1 MFICRPLGAIGTV
14 RIFVKG
20 TSRENQQLGHL
31 VEQAHQ
37 QAAKS
42 KLDLCFDS
50 GDRLDSASALQC

>member
-14 RIFVKG
+14 RIFFKG
-20 TSRENQQLGHL
+20 TSRENQQLSHL

-42 KLDLCFDS
+42 KLDLCFDTT
-50 GDRLDSASALQC
+50 GDR